1 MRRWYLY
8 SPNTLLT
15 RREEFPPT
23 SPPQITPD
31 ASPHTEAL
39 LEHSVMIFPNRAGFG
54 FYLILITAGTNE
66 GFCGL
71 KPLRKDH
78 SGPRNT

>member
-39 LEHSVMIFPNRAGFG
+39 LEHSVMIFPNRGTLNPAGSG
-54 FYLILITAGTNE
+54 SYLILITAGKNE
-66 GFCGL
+66 GFCG
-71 KPLRKDH
+71 
-78 SGPRNT
+78 PRNM